1 MINGRLLYEHEIDFT
16 LIDRKEVNMKISKKA
31 LAFIAIDIACFLTV
45 LDSTIVNVSLPSMAE
60 YFNTTTTGI
69 SWVST
74 AYLIAFSA
82 LLINFS
88 KIADIFGRKKLFL
101 IGLLIFGISSACCG
115 LADSLVSLII
125 FRILQGVGAAILTPL
140 SIPLGVELFGKEA
153 LGKLSVIVGLTISIS
168 AASGPVIGGLLNEFF
183 SYRAI
188 FYVNIPFVILAL
200 VFGML
205 YVRECYDET
214 IEKKIDMIGSI
225 LLFLAIGSLTF
236 LLVKGNEYGWGSYK
250 IISLI
255 CVAVLSATL
264 FAVFESKS
272 KNPMIEFKLFR
283 VRSFT
288 SSIILIAVFFYAYMP
303 IAYLINFFF
312 EKTLGYSVLRA
323 GLMMGIPSLT
333 ALLATPLMPF
343 LAKRLSA
350 RVISLLSIL
359 LAVIGNVLL
368 ALMNSSNYMIMICS
382 SFVLLGIGVRITTVL
397 YQTAYEE
404 ISNDKNGIASGI
416 QNSMRQLTACIAI
429 ALVATLSSNYT
440 EVAVDRTK
448 AEMISEV
455 MASSVLDQSVQE
467 AFLTAVSHST
477 GTVSM
482 DQSKEMVH
490 TLLGEKEQSVLSAL
504 PEKQQATVRESF
516 ITQEVEL
523 DSILDNTAVVKEK
536 ESYKVYN
543 KCFFITGIS
552 ALFGLI
558 AVPFNRKRSTL
569 PA

>member
-1 MINGRLLYEHEIDFT
+1 
-16 LIDRKEVNMKISKKA
+16 MKISKKG

-115 LADSLVSLII
+115 LANSLVLLII

-140 SIPLGVELFGKEA
+140 SIPLGVELFGKKA
-153 LGKLSVIVGLTISIS
+153 LGRLSVIVGLTISIS
-168 AASGPVIGGLLNEFF
+168 AASGPVVGGLLNEFF

-200 VFGML
+200 ILGGLF
-205 YVRECYDET
+205 VRECYDET
-214 IEKKIDMIGSI
+214 IEKRVDFIGSS
-225 LLFLAIGSLTF
+225 LLFLALGSLTF

-255 CVAVLSATL
+255 CVFVLSATL
-264 FAVFESKS
+264 FALFETKS

-283 VRSFT
+283 VQSF
-288 SSIILIAVFFYAYMP
+288 SSSVILIAVFFYAYMP
-303 IAYLINFFF
+303 IAYLINFYF
-312 EKTLGYSVLRA
+312 EKTLGYSVLRV

-350 RVISLLSIL
+350 RVISFLSVII
-359 LAVIGNVLL
+359 AVIGNILL
-368 ALMNSSNYMIMICS
+368 SFMNSSNYMIIIFS
-382 SFVLLGIGVRITTVL
+382 SFVLMGIGVRITTIL

-404 ISNDKNGIASGI
+404 ISNDKSGIASGI
-416 QNSMRQLTACIAI
+416 QNSLRQLTACIAI
-429 ALVATLSSNYT
+429 ALVSTLSAHYT
-440 EVAVDRTK
+440 EVAVDHTK
-448 AEMISEV
+448 ADMISEV
-455 MASSVLDQSVQE
+455 EANNVLDQSIRD
-467 AFLTAVSHST
+467 AFLTAVSRST
-477 GTVSM
+477 GSASM
-482 DQSKEMVH
+482 EQSKEMVH
-490 TLLGEKEQSVLSAL
+490 TLLSEKEQSVLSAI
-504 PEKQQATVRESF
+504 PKAQQITVKKNF
-516 ITQEVEL
+516 ITQEAEL
-523 DSILDNTAVVKEK
+523 DSILDDTAAIKEE

-543 KCFFITGIS
+543 KCFLITGIV

-558 AVPFNRKRSTL
+558 AVPFNRKKK
-569 PA
+569 AGVCEMAGAV